1 MLFILIFAN
10 LLFSQPPCPTCAE
23 LFTAYET
30 GLVSG
35 LVDENV
41 DVYMYAVYNG
51 ERLPVGN
58 ATLFME
64 VYNATGDLY
73 DRCRVFTDENGKAVF
88 SISGYKDACSGQ
100 GILRGCRIGIKF
112 CCSSSPNCLLQP
124 CLNESIT
131 SFEDVPPCGSIKPAP
146 WPESAYI
153 NDSGTPVFATLSPTY
168 AEVVYIPTLL
178 PPLFGGTAPAICLPL
193 FIIAGMLLVAS
204 YATGGS
210 PFFWFDLNTL
220 RFTTGQRARVIG
232 KGGITISQQSVIGRL
247 EKTEKGKEVK
257 EKIAAPIQSRIQ
269 SAAVQAG
276 RIPGWIAS
284 KLTEKTGGRAIVG
297 KQPWAAGFIK
307 GGKPAL
313 PIQKLRELEK
323 KLTRGKKEKEKPRE
337 VRAGPERIAIGSGQF
352 GAKELSSAFLKSK
365 LHFPGSSLLDFL
377 GLSDAVVS
385 GFASGLKGES
395 FREQINKQLD
405 EIQKDK
411 DIVAVLLPITEAE
424 KEKKVNV
431 NEKGDVVV
439 EQEGKTI
446 TIKNEDAA
454 RIYANLSDI
463 YSSISSIEPEKSP
476 LMAHYR
482 NQGAAFEFAAY
493 LLEHYPEVSKMNKGE
508 GKQFITEVIN
518 QTNQGFFVL
527 KNYDQYKDKPEG
539 VSTLSQ
545 IEAISSLSIA
555 WNGNILVENK
565 TKSLGLNEKE
575 LGEVREKLISL
586 YGKDWSE
593 LMPETEVER
602 SLYNAYTTEWGG
614 KIPKGKEFNEWKE
627 KQIELYGKAAE
638 MSKNIAAI
646 LENKEL
652 SDEQKRAEIEK
663 VLATDKEA
671 MNKVIQKIRQDS
683 PGFSEAAYKMFLYTS
698 IIDGFISQ
706 GEDKNTA
713 KEKATNLINQYN
725 ENPKIKQQVEEQ
737 YGTKVWSTMLS
748 SMEPKELVGYG
759 GIFSAGSTE
768 LSQFK
773 YDVSL
778 IKPKILIGYAAVILA
793 IPKGEKQREEELRAF
808 KEQLEKGE

>member
-1 MLFILIFAN
+1 MNVLKVFHSNRSMRRMLFILIFAT
-10 LLFSQPPCPTCAE
+10 LLFSQPPCPSCAE

-73 DRCRVFTDENGKAVF
+73 DRCRIFTDENGKAVF
-88 SISGYKDACSGQ
+88 SVSEYKDACSGQ

-131 SFEDVPPCGSIKPAP
+131 SFEDVPPCGSIRPAP

-313 PIQKLRELEK
+313 PIQKLRKLEK

-411 DIVAVLLPITEAE
+411 DTVAVLLPITEAE

-527 KNYDQYKDKPEG
+527 KNYDQYKYKSEG

-545 IEAISSLSIA
+545 IEAISSLSLA

-575 LGEVREKLISL
+575 LGEVREKLVDAYL
-586 YGKDWSE
+586 H
-593 LMPETEVER
+593 PEKYEAER
-602 SLYNAYTTEWGG
+602 NA
-614 KIPKGKEFNEWKE
+614 
-627 KQIELYGKAAE
+627 
-638 MSKNIAAI
+638 
-646 LENKEL
+646 
-652 SDEQKRAEIEK
+652 
-663 VLATDKEA
+663 
-671 MNKVIQKIRQDS
+671 
-683 PGFSEAAYKMFLYTS
+683 
-698 IIDGFISQ
+698 
-706 GEDKNTA
+706 
-713 KEKATNLINQYN
+713 
-725 ENPKIKQQVEEQ
+725 
-737 YGTKVWSTMLS
+737 
-748 SMEPKELVGYG
+748 
-759 GIFSAGSTE
+759 
-768 LSQFK
+768 
-773 YDVSL
+773 VSL
-778 IKPKILIGYAAVILA
+778 IKYTFIKDPEKLTEEEKELQKLAEKALKGDEKAMEKIKEILEGDSQQKLANSTDLIERIKEGPHSLSNKEKQKFYVTALSPFIGTPKITKEDEILLLKA
-793 IPKGEKQREEELRAF
+793 LGDERLTDVESARLDELFKNNKSDILDYYQNTKKRLQRQLTIIPTLDRMLLFIYLSSPAELKQH
-808 KEQLEKGE
+808 